1 MLTDPPARPDGIGQG
16 APAPAGC
23 DLFRAAF
30 LAEPNAVRDALR
42 CAVARFA
49 RRITQEDA
57 GTLELALAEVL
68 NNVAEHGYA
77 DLPPGPVQLD
87 LKWAGGALHCLVED
101 EGHPMPGLV
110 LPHGSLQPIAE
121 TVEGLAEGGWGWAL
135 IRDLTTDIRYVR
147 EAGRNRLTF
156 QHSFDVVIG
165 KIRRKYAAMT
175 PNLGPNATQGW
186 DL

>member
-1 MLTDPPARPDGIGQG
+1 MLTEPPARADGSGQG
-16 APAPAGC
+16 ASAPAGC
-23 DLFRAAF
+23 DLFRANF

-42 CAVARFA
+42 RAVARFA

-77 DLPPGPVQLD
+77 GLPPGPVQFHLRR
-87 LKWAGGALHCLVED
+87 AGGALHCRVED

-110 LPHGSLQPIAE
+110 LPPGSLQPVAE

-135 IRDLTTDIRYVR
+135 IRDLTTDIRYTRV
-147 EAGRNRLTF
+147 GGSNRLTF
-156 QHSFDVVIG
+156 RIPL
-165 KIRRKYAAMT
+165 AA
-175 PNLGPNATQGW
+175 Q
-186 DL
+186 